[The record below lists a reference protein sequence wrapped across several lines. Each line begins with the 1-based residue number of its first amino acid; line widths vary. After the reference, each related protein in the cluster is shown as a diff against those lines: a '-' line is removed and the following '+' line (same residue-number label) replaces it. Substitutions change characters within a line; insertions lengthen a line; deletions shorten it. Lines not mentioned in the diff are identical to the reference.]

1 MADTVSPRLYGLP
14 KIHKEGVPLRPIV
27 SFVGSTTY
35 ELSKYLCNI
44 LSPLV
49 GNTEHRIQ
57 NSYDWADKSKQFR
70 LNDDDELVSFDVV
83 LLFTSIP
90 FEAVI
95 QIVVLKLEN
104 DKTLYERT
112 SLSPQDIMELLEF
125 CQKSTDLGTEV
136 NSISR
141 FTVER

>member
-1 MADTVSPRLYGLP
+1 M
-14 KIHKEGVPLRPIV
+14 
-27 SFVGSTTY
+27 
-35 ELSKYLCNI
+35 
-44 LSPLV
+44 SPLV

-57 NSYDWADKSKQFR
+57 NSYDWVDKSKQFR